1 MYYSP
6 FERVLLYSLAS
17 FVVFLSVM
25 VVFFGVSG
33 QLAGSTSQK
42 WQYVGEECIKN
53 LYGVCKKNRDTQ
65 RRVISSRECRLI
77 YDDFV
82 LFGFFECNGGKLY
95 ADIWVGRLY
104 LDVKDKEVSSAWA
117 E

>member
-6 FERVLLYSLAS
+6 FERVLLYFLAV

-33 QLAGSTSQK
+33 QASSVSQK

-53 LYGVCKKNRDTQ
+53 LYSVCKKSGNTQ
-65 RRVISSRECRLI
+65 RKMISSRECKLI

-82 LFGFFECNGGKLY
+82 LFGVFECNGGKLY

-104 LDVKDKEVSSAWA
+104 LDVKDKEVHSAWA